1 MGHIADLIAGIRA
14 SQSEISLSL
23 ARGNASTWEAY
34 QRMVGQ
40 YQGLEQALE
49 ILNNIL
55 KEPDDDEEKLE
66 SFQAFFEKRN

>member
-1 MGHIADLIAGIRA
+1 MGYIADLIAGIKA

-55 KEPDDDEEKLE
+55 KEPDDNE
-66 SFQAFFEKRN
+66 

>member
-1 MGHIADLIAGIRA
+1 MGYIADLIAGIKA

-55 KEPDDDEEKLE
+55 KESDDNE
-66 SFQAFFEKRN
+66 

>member
-1 MGHIADLIAGIRA
+1 MGTIADLIAGIKA
-14 SQSEISLSL
+14 SQGDISLSL

-55 KEPDDDEEKLE
+55 KEPDEHE
-66 SFQAFFEKRN
+66 

>member
-1 MGHIADLIAGIRA
+1 MGTISDLIAGIKA
-14 SQSEISLSL
+14 SQSDIALSL

-40 YQGLEQALE
+40 YQGLEQTLE

-55 KEPDDDEEKLE
+55 KEEDDDE
-66 SFQAFFEKRN
+66 

>member
-14 SQSEISLSL
+14 SQGEISLSL

-34 QRMVGQ
+34 QQMVGR

-55 KEPDDDEEKLE
+55 KEPDDDE
-66 SFQAFFEKRN
+66 

>member
-1 MGHIADLIAGIRA
+1 MGHIADLIAGIKA
-14 SQSEISLSL
+14 SQSDIALSL

-40 YQGLEQALE
+40 YQGLEQTLE

-55 KEPDDDEEKLE
+55 KEPDEDE
-66 SFQAFFEKRN
+66 

>member
-1 MGHIADLIAGIRA
+1 MGHIADLIAGIKA
-14 SQSEISLSL
+14 SQSDIALSL

-55 KEPDDDEEKLE
+55 KEPDDDE
-66 SFQAFFEKRN
+66 

>member
-1 MGHIADLIAGIRA
+1 MGTIADLIAGIKA
-14 SQSEISLSL
+14 SQSDIALSL

-40 YQGLEQALE
+40 YQGLEQTLE

-55 KEPDDDEEKLE
+55 KEEDDDE
-66 SFQAFFEKRN
+66 

>member
-1 MGHIADLIAGIRA
+1 MGHIADLIAGIKA
-14 SQSEISLSL
+14 SQGDIALSL

-40 YQGLEQALE
+40 YQGLEQSLE

-55 KEPDDDEEKLE
+55 KEPDEDE
-66 SFQAFFEKRN
+66 

>member
-1 MGHIADLIAGIRA
+1 MGTIADLIAGIKA
-14 SQSEISLSL
+14 SQSELALSL
-23 ARGNASTWEAY
+23 AQGNASTWESY

-55 KEPDDDEEKLE
+55 KEPDEDE
-66 SFQAFFEKRN
+66 

>member
-1 MGHIADLIAGIRA
+1 MGYISDLVSGIKA

-55 KEPDDDEEKLE
+55 KEPDDDE
-66 SFQAFFEKRN
+66 

>member
-1 MGHIADLIAGIRA
+1 MGHIADLIAGIKA
-14 SQSEISLSL
+14 SQSDIALSL

-40 YQGLEQALE
+40 YQGLEQSLE

-55 KEPDDDEEKLE
+55 KEPDEDE
-66 SFQAFFEKRN
+66 

>member
-1 MGHIADLIAGIRA
+1 MGYISDLVSGIKA

-40 YQGLEQALE
+40 YHGLEQALE
-49 ILNNIL
+49 ILNDIL
-55 KEPDDDEEKLE
+55 KEPDDDE
-66 SFQAFFEKRN
+66 